1 MDDTII
7 LAIKR
12 NTITTIEEHFYKFD
26 RDIRFTFDLFENTT
40 PHFPDINIA
49 SDGLGIYKRDTF
61 SGQYTNF
68 ESFVSWQDKISW
80 ARSQHWLTVYTQS
93 ALIKK
98 LKLRLGSS

>member
-7 LAIKR
+7 LAIQR
-12 NTITTIEEHFYKFD
+12 NIITTIEEHFYKFD

-68 ESFVSWQDKISW
+68 ESFVSCKT
-80 ARSQHWLTVYTQS
+80 RF
-93 ALIKK
+93 
-98 LKLRLGSS
+98 LGPGHSTDWPCTLNLHS